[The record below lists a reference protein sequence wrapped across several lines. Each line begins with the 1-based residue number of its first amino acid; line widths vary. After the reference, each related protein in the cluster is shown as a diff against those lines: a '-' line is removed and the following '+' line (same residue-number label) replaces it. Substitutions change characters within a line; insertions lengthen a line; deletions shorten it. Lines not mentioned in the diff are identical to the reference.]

1 MIVSSSVQQQRRAFC
16 NRNMAIAMTKET
28 IINCRVTLDAFL
40 VILDQIL

>member
-1 MIVSSSVQQQRRAFC
+1 MKQAAKEHDCEQQRA
-16 NRNMAIAMTKET
+16 AAAPMTKET